1 MHVPK
6 AKFRLVA
13 VIIGGSLNKH
23 VRIYDE
29 NYIAYYPDVVEQFS
43 AGRSNSLSVTE

>member
-1 MHVPK
+1 MPK
-6 AKFRLVA
+6 AKFKPVA
-13 VIIGGSLNKH
+13 AIIGGSLNKH

-29 NYIAYYPDVVEQFS
+29 NYIVYYPDVVEQLS